1 MSRRRAAQQARE
13 GGEPVING
21 PRSALTSFLHE
32 QGITGPN
39 AVPNYWRR
47 QRDNAA
53 NGTDDD
59 GPEQVAAVDDSDAS
73 TPATTTN
80 GSTDAASTSRFT
92 LTIPVSNSPSSSSPA
107 RSTTTTTAQVT
118 PTTANLEA
126 SGSGTSSGNK
136 RKLPTAAQTAAALKK
151 KKKQQDA
158 DGEGIFDL
166 AGQAH
171 PAPKKGRYENR
182 PPGSIAVCSDCGKKF
197 TVTKYSATNP
207 NGGGLLCSPCT
218 NENIEDLA
226 AGVKKA
232 AVKTKPVKK
241 KAVRAVE
248 ERLYRPIKTL
258 QQQCIAVI
266 GQHIG
271 DVEALGDIGTNN
283 MDKIAQIVCRNR
295 ALNQENLKLFLE
307 ASHTELRLYDCT
319 SINDVELANIAVFCP
334 RLERLTLNM
343 CGRLD
348 DDVLKAWAK
357 GFKHLK
363 YLSLYAP
370 FLVTSGQWKEYL
382 STFGGEHQLEGF
394 GLRQSARFDNEAL
407 QILVDRNPGL
417 FNLQL
422 SEIGKLN
429 DSSLAMLHPLK
440 NLTTLDISRAGVDQ
454 GRVLTDD
461 AVVALIENVGENLI
475 ELVLDQNY
483 LLTDRVLIEGV
494 KIHCPKLSR
503 LSLYGLIEIQS
514 TGMQSL
520 FQDWVNPGLELLNIH
535 RCDHT
540 DNEALAAIVSHSG
553 HSLKTLNL
561 HSCDNLEVEALMNM
575 AANCPVMRDLD
586 LSFVRMTDN
595 FVIKA
600 CLDGMPELKKLF
612 VHGDNRVTQDCPQ
625 RRPVSIRGL
634 ENCTVIE
641 L

>member
-1 MSRRRAAQQARE
+1 MSRRRIAQQAAE
-13 GGEPVING
+13 GGQPVING

-47 QRDNAA
+47 QRGENGADNEP
-53 NGTDDD
+53 TD
-59 GPEQVAAVDDSDAS
+59 E
-73 TPATTTN
+73 TN
-80 GSTDAASTSRFT
+80 GSATPASADEHTTR
-92 LTIPVSNSPSSSSPA
+92 SSSPQTA
-107 RSTTTTTAQVT
+107 TVALRTASDDNAQASSSRLGLTTAPSTSTATFQVSV
-118 PTTANLEA
+118 PVA
-126 SGSGTSSGNK
+126 SGSGANKK
-136 RKLPTAAQTAAALKK
+136 RKQPTPKQTAAALKK
-151 KKKQQDA
+151 KKKMDQDA
-158 DGEGIFDL
+158 NGDGSMFDL

-197 TVTKYSATNP
+197 TVTKYTATNP

-218 NENIEDLA
+218 SENIEDLA
-226 AGVKKA
+226 AGAKK
-232 AVKTKPVKK
+232 KPAPKAKPAKK
-241 KAVRAVE
+241 KAVRATE

-258 QQQCIAVI
+258 QQNCIAVI
-266 GQHIG
+266 GQHIQ
-271 DVEALGDIGTNN
+271 DVDALGDIGQSN

-295 ALNQENLKLFLE
+295 SLNTDNLKLFLE

-319 SINDVELANIAVFCP
+319 NINDVDLANIAVFCP

-348 DDVLKAWAK
+348 DDVLKGWSK
-357 GFKHLK
+357 GFKNLK
-363 YLSLYAP
+363 YLTLFAP
-370 FLVTSGQWKEYL
+370 FLVTSKMWVEYL
-382 STFGGEHQLEGF
+382 STFGGDHQLEGF
-394 GLRQSARFDNEAL
+394 GLRQSARFDNEAV
-407 QILVDRNPGL
+407 QILVERNPGL

-422 SEIGKLN
+422 SEIGRLN
-429 DSSLAMLHPLK
+429 DASLAMLHPLK

-461 AVVALIENVGENLI
+461 AVVALIENVGENLV

-483 LLTDRVLIEGV
+483 LLTDRVLVEGV
-494 KIHCPKLSR
+494 KVHCPKLSL
-503 LSLYGLIEIQS
+503 LSLYGLVEIQS
-514 TGMQSL
+514 TGMQAL
-520 FQDWVNPGLELLNIH
+520 FQDWVNPGLETLNIH

-540 DNEALAAIVSHSG
+540 DNDALGAIVSHSG
-553 HSLKTLNL
+553 QSLKLLNL
-561 HSCDNLEVEALMNM
+561 HSCDNLEVDALMNM
-575 AANCPVMRDLD
+575 ASNCPMMQELD

-595 FVIKA
+595 FVVKA
-600 CLDGMPELKKLF
+600 CLDNMSELKKLF